1 MTQAYDSIAQGCVK
15 VQHPGEDGYQLTL
28 ECDLAKIA
36 SEEQG
41 NLFCSKIST
50 VRSLVQGI
58 PLRRIFTDLQ
68 QGKST
73 ERAAICMRYRQN
85 RAMYVKPLV
94 DSVVVVFPVHF
105 EDENDATIA
114 VNFLQHF
121 AESKRTQQALSNSPS
136 CTYHLSAPLEVQ
148 EAMKSFTR

>member
-94 DSVVVVFPVHF
+94 DSVVVVFGSDGCGSILLAASVCGF
-105 EDENDATIA
+105 DI
-114 VNFLQHF
+114 LQGVI
-121 AESKRTQQALSNSPS
+121 
-136 CTYHLSAPLEVQ
+136 HLW
-148 EAMKSFTR
+148 